1 MKTCPSC
8 GAACNDNEKFCG
20 SCGYSFLEAGSVSSQ
35 PYAPAEN
42 AYPQPAAPVYPGY
55 GQPAAP
61 AKVATKKEFMKL
73 PENKK
78 ARSELNAAAIVTFVC
93 AGFNVI
99 LGAVTGNWG
108 VLVDVAI
115 MVGLGLGIMLSASRV
130 CAVLLLAYGL
140 LNVVVGLVQN
150 GTPSGYLILI
160 AGVLAVIYTFKVDKL
175 WKQYQQNP

>member
-42 AYPQPAAPVYPGY
+42 AYPQPAAPVYPDY
-55 GQPAAP
+55 AQPAAR
-61 AKVATKKEFMKL
+61 KL
-73 PENKK
+73 PENKQT
-78 ARSELNAAAIVTFVC
+78 RSELNGAAIVTFVC
-93 AGFNVI
+93 AGITLIAGLVSGNYGI
-99 LGAVTGNWG
+99 L
-108 VLVDVAI
+108 LDVAI

-130 CAVLLLAYGL
+130 CAVLLLAYGV
-140 LNVVVGLVQN
+140 LNVVVGLITT

-160 AGVLAVIYTFKVDKL
+160 AGILAVIYAFKAEKL
-175 WKQYQQNP
+175 WKQYQQSP